1 MTDEQKTDNYSKA
14 MDDSNNLQFPWKL
27 HLLLSETARNE
38 HHAIVSWLP
47 DGTTFKVHNKGK
59 FATEVMPQYFSSNKY
74 KSFQRNLNLWCFQ
87 TETKV
92 PNRGSI
98 FHPCFVRGR
107 PERCH
112 LMKRVKIKKQS
123 TLIHQAEQLHP
134 VNGNGFDASASQL
147 PCPIA
152 QPSSGEMALTALTT
166 RDAYDQGS
174 YLRQLLR
181 PLSLL
186 PSAAAPAIYAPISST
201 WHFGGRSLSSQ
212 ASPDEITRT
221 QLLQSLAVA
230 SGGDALGQ
238 QARDLRARLLMNAL
252 LAAEG
257 ATYERVTNLQGI

>member
-1 MTDEQKTDNYSKA
+1 MTVEQKTGNYTSKA

-107 PERCH
+107 PEQCH
-112 LMKRVKIKKQS
+112 LMKRVKIKKQ
-123 TLIHQAEQLHP
+123 LPPIHQTEQRHP
-134 VNGNGFDASASQL
+134 VNGNGFDVSASQL
-147 PCPIA
+147 LCPVA
-152 QPSSGEMALTALTT
+152 Q
-166 RDAYDQGS
+166 Q
-174 YLRQLLR
+174 RQLLR
-181 PLSLL
+181 PLSLIP
-186 PSAAAPAIYAPISST
+186 PSAAAPTIYVPISST
-201 WHFGGRSLSSQ
+201 WHLGGRLSSQ
-212 ASPDEITRT
+212 ASEDEITRT
-221 QLLQSLAVA
+221 QLLQSLAAA
-230 SGGDALGQ
+230 SGGVALGQ
-238 QARDLRARLLMNAL
+238 QARDLRARLLMNML

-257 ATYERVTNLQGI
+257 GTERVTNLQRI